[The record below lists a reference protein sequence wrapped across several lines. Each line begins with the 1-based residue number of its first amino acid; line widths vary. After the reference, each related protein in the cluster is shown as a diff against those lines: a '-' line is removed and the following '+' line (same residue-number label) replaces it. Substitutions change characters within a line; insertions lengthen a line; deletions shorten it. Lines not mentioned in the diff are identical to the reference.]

1 MLIYAQD
8 LGGARAILPVIQR
21 LLREQ
26 SLSIQVLVHARALR
40 LFSESG
46 IPVIPLETY
55 GYPVPLKYGDALHLM
70 RRLAPD
76 LFFSATSHPRD
87 PSNGYLVA
95 AAREVGIPTVAIVE
109 HWKGHGRFKKSEGG
123 PLLFAPDLLGVMD
136 RDTQQ
141 VYVSQGCS
149 PEKVRIVGHPYL
161 ERVFHERERWQAS
174 GRIESLKR
182 RAGLD
187 PARSFILFC
196 SETVHD
202 HEFHVPCREACLPL
216 SHVQAGG
223 VRLIDL
229 LRQAAAEL
237 AEHSGQEIDVL
248 LRAHPNQGANH
259 VAGVRII
266 DQEAVSDIEAVAM
279 SAAVVGLSTMPLIE
293 AGIIGRPAASMA
305 FFDGWQPSRVFF
317 DPPVWK
323 TQPFFTV
330 LNHAKDLG
338 AFLAASLAGGEVRRL
353 PPAYEQ
359 EVLIGA
365 TDRCI
370 SLIKAGIGIPRAQGA
385 SAR

>member
-21 LLREQ
+21 LLREPR
-26 SLSIQVLVHARALR
+26 LSVQVLAHAGARR
-40 LFSESG
+40 LFRESG
-46 IPVIPLETY
+46 IPVIPLETC
-55 GYPVPLKYGDALHLM
+55 GYPVPLQYGDALHLM

-109 HWKGHGRFKKSEGG
+109 HWKGHGRFREREGG

-141 VYVSQGCS
+141 VYVAQGCA

-161 ERVFHERERWQAS
+161 ERIFHEREGWQDP
-174 GRIESLKR
+174 GLIESLKR
-182 RAGLD
+182 RAGLA
-187 PARSFILFC
+187 PARALILFC
-196 SETVHD
+196 SETLHD
-202 HEFHVPCREACLPL
+202 HEFHAPCRETCLPL
-216 SHVQAGG
+216 SHVHAGG

-229 LRQAAAEL
+229 LRQAVAEL
-237 AEHSGQEIDVL
+237 AKHAGLELDVV
-248 LRAHPNQGANH
+248 LRAHPNQGANP

-266 DQEAVSDIEAVAM
+266 DQEAASDIEAVAM

-293 AGIIGRPAASMA
+293 AGIIGRPAASLA
-305 FFDGWQPSRVFF
+305 FFEGWHPSRVFL
-317 DPPVWK
+317 DPAAWA

-370 SLIKAGIGIPRAQGA
+370 GLIQAGLGIPRAQGA
-385 SAR
+385 SVR